1 MLKSW
6 MNPKM
11 PIDLNHVVNYKRAIA
26 KQQTR
31 NALAEVI
38 LKDPS
43 SAEDLV
49 FASAA
54 QQDGDRT
61 TFDLAQAKGDQRWR
75 VTLTKEE
82 ILEE

>member
-1 MLKSW
+1 

-11 PIDLNHVVNYKRAIA
+11 PIDLAHVANYKRAIA

-31 NALAEVI
+31 NALAELI

-43 SAEDLV
+43 SGEDLV

-54 QQDGDRT
+54 RQDGDRI
-61 TFDLAQAKGDQRWR
+61 TFDLAQAKGDRQWR
-75 VTLTKEE
+75 VTVTREE
-82 ILEE
+82 VLEE